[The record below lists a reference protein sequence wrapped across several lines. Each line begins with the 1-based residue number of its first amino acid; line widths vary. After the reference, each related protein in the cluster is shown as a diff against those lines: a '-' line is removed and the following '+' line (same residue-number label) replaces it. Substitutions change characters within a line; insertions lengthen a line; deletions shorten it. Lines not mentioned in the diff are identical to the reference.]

1 MSAPSEVFDQIEVP
15 EIVELAGGKKS
26 PRRRRSC
33 PKGQRRSQ
41 TTGRCRRPCPQACKG
56 EADDEDML
64 LDEIDDLQQQL
75 EVARREGLSARY
87 SGAVFGEERSRAR
100 TDAELAAVNA
110 EGVARKV
117 NAEGVA
123 DVFGPVRPNLT
134 FGGGEMEGGAR
145 KRKLS
150 MYNKFVMKYAAQHR
164 GKTGKSLIRSAARAW
179 RAHKGGRSMS
189 RSRSPSKRSHS
200 RSRSM
205 RR

>member
-1 MSAPSEVFDQIEVP
+1 MSAPSEVFDQVEVP

-33 PKGQRRSQ
+33 PPGQRRSQ

-56 EADDEDML
+56 EADEEDML

-87 SGAVFGEERSRAR
+87 SGGVFGEERSRAR
-100 TDAELAAVNA
+100 TEAELNALNA
-110 EGVARKV
+110 EGVEFT
-117 NAEGVA
+117 NQT
-123 DVFGPVRPNLT
+123 GPVRPSGM

-150 MYNKFVMKYAAQHR
+150 TYNKFVMKYAAQHR
-164 GKTGKSLIRSAARAW
+164 GKTGKSLIRSAAKAW

>member
-1 MSAPSEVFDQIEVP
+1 MSAPSEVFDQVEVP
-15 EIVELAGGKKS
+15 EIVELAGGEKS

-33 PKGQRRSQ
+33 TKGQRRSQ
-41 TTGRCRRPCPQACKG
+41 ETGRCRRPCPQTCK
-56 EADDEDML
+56 ADDEDML
-64 LDEIDDLQQQL
+64 LDEIEMLQAKLNASNAGYDELQTQL
-75 EVARREGLSARY
+75 GPSAMERRL
-87 SGAVFGEERSRAR
+87 EERRQQ
-100 TDAELAAVNA
+100 AVGTPYENA
-110 EGVARKV
+110 
-117 NAEGVA
+117 
-123 DVFGPVRPNLT
+123 FG
-134 FGGGEMEGGAR
+134 GGAR

-189 RSRSPSKRSHS
+189 RSRSPSKRS

>member
-1 MSAPSEVFDQIEVP
+1 MSAPSEVFDQVEVP

-75 EVARREGLSARY
+75 YMAKMMIPGTNTQ
-87 SGAVFGEERSRAR
+87 EELDKANLGSVDF
-100 TDAELAAVNA
+100 TDQI
-110 EGVARKV
+110 
-117 NAEGVA
+117 
-123 DVFGPVRPNLT
+123 GPRRPNLG

>member
-1 MSAPSEVFDQIEVP
+1 
-15 EIVELAGGKKS
+15 
-26 PRRRRSC
+26 
-33 PKGQRRSQ
+33 
-41 TTGRCRRPCPQACKG
+41 
-56 EADDEDML
+56 ML

-75 EVARREGLSARY
+75 YMAKMMIPG
-87 SGAVFGEERSRAR
+87 
-100 TDAELAAVNA
+100 TNTQAELDQANLG
-110 EGVARKV
+110 GVAFTGQ
-117 NAEGVA
+117 EG
-123 DVFGPVRPNLT
+123 PLRPSGM

-150 MYNKFVMKYAAQHR
+150 TYNKFVMKYAAQHR

-189 RSRSPSKRSHS
+189 RSPSKRS

>member
-1 MSAPSEVFDQIEVP
+1 MSAPSEVFDQVEVP

-33 PKGQRRSQ
+33 PPGQRRSQ

-64 LDEIDDLQQQL
+64 LDEIEMLQNQL
-75 EVARREGLSARY
+75 ENADRY
-87 SGAVFGEERSRAR
+87 RPRTQAEIDAINSG
-100 TDAELAAVNA
+100 
-110 EGVARKV
+110 GVAFTDQV
-117 NAEGVA
+117 
-123 DVFGPVRPNLT
+123 GPLRPSGM

-164 GKTGKSLIRSAARAW
+164 GKRVKSLIRSAARAW

-189 RSRSPSKRSHS
+189 RSPSKRSRS

>member
-1 MSAPSEVFDQIEVP
+1 MSAPSEVFDQVEVP

-33 PKGQRRSQ
+33 PPGQRRSQ

-64 LDEIDDLQQQL
+64 LDTIDDLQQQL
-75 EVARREGLSARY
+75 YVAQRN
-87 SGAVFGEERSRAR
+87 
-100 TDAELAAVNA
+100 TQAELANA
-110 EGVARKV
+110 NLGGVAFP
-117 NAEGVA
+117 EGMY
-123 DVFGPVRPNLT
+123 GPARPNGM

-189 RSRSPSKRSHS
+189 RSRSPSKRSRS

>member
-1 MSAPSEVFDQIEVP
+1 MSAPSEVFDQVEVP

-33 PKGQRRSQ
+33 PQGQRRSQ

-64 LDEIDDLQQQL
+64 LDEIDFLQSRLNASNAGYDELQTQLGPSVMDMRRQQ
-75 EVARREGLSARY
+75 
-87 SGAVFGEERSRAR
+87 AVGTPYE
-100 TDAELAAVNA
+100 NA
-110 EGVARKV
+110 
-117 NAEGVA
+117 
-123 DVFGPVRPNLT
+123 
-134 FGGGEMEGGAR
+134 FGGGEMEGGASHR

-150 MYNKFVMKYAAQHR
+150 TYNKFVMKYAAQHR

-179 RAHKGGRSMS
+179 REHKGGRSMS

-200 RSRSM
+200 HSRSRSRSM

>member
-15 EIVELAGGKKS
+15 EIVELAGGKS

-33 PKGQRRSQ
+33 PPGQRRSQ

-56 EADDEDML
+56 EADEEDML
-64 LDEIDDLQQQL
+64 WDEIDDLQRQL
-75 EVARREGLSARY
+75 
-87 SGAVFGEERSRAR
+87 
-100 TDAELAAVNA
+100 DASKYVPYVKQP
-110 EGVARKV
+110 GDKT
-117 NAEGVA
+117 
-123 DVFGPVRPNLT
+123 PVGDSLGIKSLG
-134 FGGGEMEGGAR
+134 FGGGEIEGGAR
-145 KRKLS
+145 KRKLT

-200 RSRSM
+200 RSRSRSM